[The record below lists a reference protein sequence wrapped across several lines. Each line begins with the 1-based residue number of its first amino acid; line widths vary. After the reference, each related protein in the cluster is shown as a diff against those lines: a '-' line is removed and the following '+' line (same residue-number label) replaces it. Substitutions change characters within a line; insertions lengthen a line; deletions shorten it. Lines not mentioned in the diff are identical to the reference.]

1 MQAFTNIFRSCNLES
16 SLKWACLSAI
26 EEMLVPVSS
35 CFLSST
41 DLHYLFI
48 YLCSLFMI
56 MPTVIKALHSF
67 RHFGVFFLVWD
78 VFVCVGWVGK
88 VNSFD
93 CSVLGYV
100 FFSFIV
106 YYHLAVS

>member
-1 MQAFTNIFRSCNLES
+1 
-16 SLKWACLSAI
+16 
-26 EEMLVPVSS
+26 
-35 CFLSST
+35 
-41 DLHYLFI
+41 
-48 YLCSLFMI
+48 MI

-78 VFVCVGWVGK
+78 VFVCVGWAGK

-106 YYHLAVS
+106 YYHLAVPKSSTNLSIYILTFFEIHVWARLTHLTVLKQT